1 MNGERLDPTRELLL
15 LLEEA
20 EARIADLEGARHA
33 PIAVVGM
40 GCRFPGAETIAA
52 FWDLLVQG
60 RSAVGRVPA
69 DRWDADAWYDP
80 DPDAVGKIYTTDGG
94 FLTQVDRFDAGFF
107 GISPREAE
115 SLDPQH
121 RLFLEVAAE
130 ALEDAGLALDRL
142 AGSATGVYLGIGSGD
157 YLRVLGDL
165 TRREPYYGPG
175 NAYSAA
181 AGRLSYLLGLQGPCM
196 AVDTAC
202 SSSLVAVHLAM
213 QALRA
218 GECDAA
224 LAGGVNLI
232 LSPETTLYFSRMGA
246 LARDGRC
253 KSFDEAA
260 DGYVRGEGCG
270 VVVLKRLSDALA
282 AGDNVLAVLRGSA
295 VNQDGRS
302 NGLTVPNGPA
312 QEAVIARALADA
324 GMEPA
329 DISYVEAHGT
339 GTSLGD
345 PIEVNALAR
354 ALRPAELKDVPL
366 VLGAVKTN
374 LGHLESAAGMA
385 GLIKTVL
392 ALKHRT
398 IPPVLNFTRPNPEID
413 WAAADLRVPT
423 STQPWD
429 VAQPVA
435 GVSAFGFAGTNAHV
449 VVAAAPDMPALPVA
463 EAPPALLLP
472 LSARSPGALR
482 NLAGAYRDRL
492 AGGTDASA
500 LCRATARHRAHY
512 PHRLALTAADAAGL
526 RAALTGWLDGQAEG
540 QGWQAPASAGAASR
554 PRVAFVFP
562 GQGGQWAGM
571 ARGLM
576 DDPVFAGALE
586 TASAALVP
594 HLGLSVAGLI
604 REGAVW
610 DRIDRVQPALF
621 ALQVA
626 LAALWRSWGIVPD
639 TVVGHSMGEVAAA
652 HVAGILSLEDAAR
665 IIALRSR
672 LLSGIAGQGSMLLTD
687 LSLADAEARIAPFQ
701 GRLSVAVANSRRSTV
716 LAGDAG
722 DIDALAAQLEAEGSF
737 ARKVKVDV
745 ASHSPQVDPLL
756 PELAALLRDLSPR
769 DGRVA
774 MVSTVTGA
782 PVKGGELDGDYWCR
796 NLRRPVLFGT
806 VVEGLVARGTDV
818 LIEMGP
824 HPVLVPAMVE
834 NIQAAGRPARALACL
849 RRDLAAAAPL
859 AEAVA
864 ALYAAGAVLDW
875 PTLLPG
881 PVPPIDL
888 PHYPWQCQ
896 RYWAEPVEGVRI
908 APPPPAAAA
917 AGQTEIGGYYDQGA
931 AYHEA
936 RLAQGGAEASQEVL
950 SGYLTW
956 SLLPVRVP
964 GFSWL
969 RTVFQPEHDPAQQKL
984 LVDGQLELRRLL
996 FRGIEMASL
1005 KRAFDFGCGYGSD
1018 LIDLAAAHPGLLVEG
1033 YTLSARQAE
1042 IGNGRAARLGLGDR
1056 VRLYQRDS
1064 AATPFPGTYDLVFG
1078 FEVSGLIAD
1087 KASLFANIRSHLAPG
1102 GRLILAEVL
1111 ATGSSSVD
1119 LPELSTYSAT
1129 TAQFAELLAGAR
1141 MRLLSC
1147 TDVSGPI
1154 ANCLYDGD
1162 FEANLA
1168 KVAADPAV
1176 DPALVRHVAMYPNVG
1191 RALDAGLMIYA
1202 LMSAVH
1208 DPHAPVA
1215 DLLAHNRAA
1224 LDRPTPYQEARALLP
1239 DAAPDHAPWLWR
1251 IDWRPAT
1258 VPPVVTTGAEWLLV
1272 GGGDGERATL
1282 ASALTQAGARVETAF
1297 QVPAGVS
1304 GSLAGIVHLGA
1315 LGLSG
1320 LSPAD
1325 ARRHGVVDALHL
1337 VQALARAAL
1346 RNPPRL
1352 WLATAGVQHDGTAP
1366 AQGPVWGLG
1375 RTVAHEHPELRPSLA
1390 DLPPVPGADD
1400 WASFARLLLADLPE
1414 TQVTVRDGALSVARL
1429 AGAAVTLGEPVRL
1442 HRKGTY
1448 LVTGGLGGLG
1458 LAVAQR
1464 LAKAGAGCLV
1474 LTGRRPPGEAQSASL
1489 DAIAACGVE
1498 LDIRQVD
1505 VADRARM
1512 LALLDD
1518 IDRPDRPLRG
1528 VIHAAGSLDDGIL
1541 LQQDAGRFERLLAAK
1556 QGGAMILD
1564 EGTEGRAL
1572 DFFVLFS
1579 GLASFLG
1586 SPGQGNYAAANAAL
1600 DAIARSRRS
1609 RGLPGLSIN
1618 WSPWADIGLVADAAD
1633 GLSQRGVEP
1642 LPADRGLD
1650 LLMRCLGLSD
1660 VAELAVMSFDRR
1672 RWAQAYPALAA
1683 SPLLSDIALPSA
1695 PVREQPTD
1703 LRAAL
1708 LAEPVGWARQGRLE
1722 AHLAGV
1728 LARVLRLSPEAVE
1741 RNTALKDLGFDSLMA
1756 LETRNRLEADTGL
1769 KLPVTLVW
1777 KHPTVADLALHLAER
1792 MDVPLLV
1799 VAEPVAPVEEDG
1811 LGDLLDM
1818 LEGLS
1823 EDEAEQRYRAEG

>member
-1 MNGERLDPTRELLL
+1 MRDETLDPTRELLL

-33 PIAVVGM
+33 PIAVIGM
-40 GCRFPGAETIAA
+40 GCRFPGAADIAA

-80 DPDAVGKIYTTDGG
+80 DPDAVGRIYTRDGG
-94 FLTQVDRFDAGFF
+94 FLEQVDRFDAGFF

-130 ALEDAGLALDRL
+130 ALEDAGLPLDRL
-142 AGSATGVYLGIGSGD
+142 AGSSTGVYLGIGSGD

-202 SSSLVAVHLAM
+202 SSSLVAVHLAI

-232 LSPETTLYFSRMGA
+232 LSPETTLYFCRMGA

-253 KSFDEAA
+253 KSFDAAA

-282 AGDNVLAVLRGSA
+282 AGDTVLAVLRGSA

-324 GMEPA
+324 GVDAA

-354 ALRPAELKDVPL
+354 ALRPAELRGVPL

-413 WAAADLRVPT
+413 WSAADLRVPT
-423 STQPWD
+423 SARPWD
-429 VAQPVA
+429 AVRPVA

-449 VVAAAPDMPALPVA
+449 VVEAAPGAPALPVA
-463 EAPPALLLP
+463 DQPPALLLP
-472 LSARSPGALR
+472 LSARGPGALR
-482 NLAGAYRDRL
+482 DLAAAYLDRL
-492 AGGTDASA
+492 SGGDDAAA
-500 LCRATARHRAHY
+500 LCRATARRRAHH

-526 RAALTGWLDGQAEG
+526 RAALAGWLEG
-540 QGWQAPASAGAASR
+540 GSEGEGWQALASAGVASR
-554 PRVAFVFP
+554 PRVVFIFP
-562 GQGGQWAGM
+562 GQGGQWTGM
-571 ARGLM
+571 ARDLM
-576 DDPVFAGALE
+576 GDPAFAGALE
-586 TASAALVP
+586 AASGALAP

-604 REGAVW
+604 RAGAAW
-610 DRIDRVQPALF
+610 DRIDLVQPALF

-626 LAALWRSWGIVPD
+626 LAALWRSRGIVPD

-652 HVAGILSLEDAAR
+652 HVAGILSLEDGAR

-687 LSLADAEARIAPFQ
+687 LSLEDAEVRIAPFR
-701 GRLSVAVANSRRSTV
+701 GTLSVAVANSRRSIV
-716 LAGDAG
+716 LAGDAD
-722 DIDALAAQLEAEGSF
+722 DIDRLAARLEADGVF
-737 ARKVKVDV
+737 ARKVRVDV

-756 PELAALLRDLSPR
+756 PELAMLLRDLSPR
-769 DGRVA
+769 DGLVT
-774 MVSTVTGA
+774 MLSTVTGL
-782 PVKGGELDGDYWCR
+782 PVKGGELDADYWCR
-796 NLRRPVLFGT
+796 NLRQPVLFGA

-818 LIEMGP
+818 LVELGP
-824 HPVLVPAMVE
+824 HPVLVPAMTE
-834 NIQAAGRPARALACL
+834 NIQAAGRLSRAVACL
-849 RRDLAAAAPL
+849 RRDVPAAGPL
-859 AEAVA
+859 AEAA
-864 ALYAAGAVLDW
+864 GALYAAGAALDW
-875 PTLLPG
+875 AALLPG

-888 PHYPWQCQ
+888 PHYPWQRQ
-896 RYWAEPVEGVRI
+896 RYWAEPVDGARTI
-908 APPPPAAAA
+908 LPPPAS

-936 RLAQGGAEASQEVL
+936 RLAQGGVEASQEVL

-984 LVDGQLELRRLL
+984 LVDGQRELRRLL
-996 FRGIEMASL
+996 FRGIEMGSL
-1005 KRAFDFGCGYGSD
+1005 KSAFDFGCGYGSD
-1018 LIDLAAAHPGLLVEG
+1018 LIDLAGANPGLSVEG

-1042 IGNGRAARLGLGDR
+1042 IGNGRAAGLGLGGR

-1087 KASLFANIRSHLAPG
+1087 KASLFTNIRTHLAPG

-1162 FEANLA
+1162 FEDNLA
-1168 KVAADPAV
+1168 RVAADPAV

-1215 DLLAHNRAA
+1215 ELLAHNRGA
-1224 LDRPTPYQEARALLP
+1224 LDRPISYQDAHALLP
-1239 DAAPDHAPWLWR
+1239 DAAPDHASWLWR
-1251 IDWRPAT
+1251 IDWRSAPL
-1258 VPPVVTTGAEWLLV
+1258 PPVGATGSQWLLV
-1272 GGGDGERATL
+1272 GGGEAERAAL
-1282 ASALTQAGARVETAF
+1282 ASALTTSGARVETVSAVPETVTRAF
-1297 QVPAGVS
+1297 
-1304 GSLAGIVHLGA
+1304 AGIVHLGA
-1315 LGLSG
+1315 LGLPG
-1320 LSPAD
+1320 LTPAEE
-1325 ARRHGVVDALHL
+1325 RRQGVIGALHL
-1337 VQALARAAL
+1337 VQGLARAGS

-1352 WLATAGVQHDGTAP
+1352 WLATAGVQLDGAVP

-1375 RTVAHEHPELRPSLA
+1375 RTVAHEHPELRCSLA

-1400 WASFARLLLADLPE
+1400 WAAFARLLLADQPE
-1414 TQVTVRDGALSVARL
+1414 TQVVVRGGGLSVARL
-1429 AGAAVTLGEPVRL
+1429 TGVAVTPGEPAALR
-1442 HRKGTY
+1442 RDGTY

-1458 LAVAQR
+1458 LAVAER
-1464 LAKAGAGCLV
+1464 LARAGAGCLV
-1474 LTGRRPPGEAQSASL
+1474 LTGRRPPGEVLATAL
-1489 DAIAACGVE
+1489 DAIAATGVE

-1556 QGGAMILD
+1556 QGGALILD
-1564 EGTEGRAL
+1564 EGTAGRSL

-1600 DAIARSRRS
+1600 DAVARSRRS

-1618 WSPWADIGLVADAAD
+1618 WSPWGQIGLVAGAVD
-1633 GLSQRGVEP
+1633 GLAQRGVEA
-1642 LPADRGLD
+1642 LPAERGLD
-1650 LLMRCLGLSD
+1650 LLMRCLDLD

-1683 SPLLSDIALPSA
+1683 SPLLSDIALPAA
-1695 PVREQPTD
+1695 PVREVATD
-1703 LRAAL
+1703 LRGAL

-1722 AHLAGV
+1722 AHLADV

-1792 MDVPLLV
+1792 MEVPLL
-1799 VAEPVAPVEEDG
+1799 AGAGPAASDDDLDSLDG
-1811 LGDLLDM
+1811 LLDM

-1823 EDEAEQRYRAEG
+1823 EDEAGQRYRAEG